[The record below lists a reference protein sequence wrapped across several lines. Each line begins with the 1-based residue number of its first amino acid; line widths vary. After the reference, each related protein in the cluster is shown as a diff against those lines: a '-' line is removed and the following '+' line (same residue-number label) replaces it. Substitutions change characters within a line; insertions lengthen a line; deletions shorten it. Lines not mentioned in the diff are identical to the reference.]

1 MNTHL
6 QMDLEHI
13 KSKVFEMA
21 DRAIESIER
30 SVDALKNCDPAAAQ
44 KIVDDDTYIDE
55 LEKVIDDECGKVLV
69 MKQPAAVDLRFVFSL
84 IKINTDLERIGD
96 LSVNV
101 AKETIRLD
109 GRSHVKPL
117 IDIPRMADITVS
129 MIKDSLSAITESDAE
144 KAKMVILRDK
154 EVDDLNVQVFREL
167 LSIIAESPG
176 TISDAFSLIT
186 VARMFERIGDHA
198 TNIAERAI
206 YYIEGVD
213 IRHTL

>member
-13 KSKVFEMA
+13 KAKVFQMA

-30 SVDALKNCDPAAAQ
+30 AVVALKNCDPVAAQ
-44 KIVDDDTYIDE
+44 KIIDDDTYIDE
-55 LEKVIDDECGKVLV
+55 LEKVIDDECGKILV
-69 MKQPAAVDLRFVFSL
+69 MKQPAAVDLRFVLSL

-96 LSVNV
+96 LATNI

-109 GRSHVKPL
+109 GRVHVKPL
-117 IDIPRMADITVS
+117 NDIPRMADITIS
-129 MIKDSLSAITESDAE
+129 MIKDALAAITECDAE
-144 KAKMVILRDK
+144 KAKKVILRDK
-154 EVDDLNVQVFREL
+154 DVDDLNMQVFREL
-167 LSIIAESPG
+167 LSIIAESPA

-186 VARMFERIGDHA
+186 ISRSFERIGDHA
-198 TNIAERAI
+198 TNIAERAV

>member
-6 QMDLEHI
+6 QMDLEQI
-13 KSKVFEMA
+13 KAKVFQMA

-30 SVDALKNCDPAAAQ
+30 SVLSLRNGDILAARQ
-44 KIVDDDTYIDE
+44 IIDDDTYLDE
-55 LEKVIDDECGKVLV
+55 LEKVIDDDCGKILV
-69 MKQPAAVDLRFVFSL
+69 MKQPAAVDLRFVLSL

-96 LSVNV
+96 LSVNI
-101 AKETIRLD
+101 AKETLRLS
-109 GRSHVKPL
+109 GRAHVKPL
-117 IDIPRMADITVS
+117 NDIPRMAEITVS
-129 MIKDSLSAITESDAE
+129 MIKDALASITESDAE
-144 KAKMVILRDK
+144 KAKKVILRDK

-167 LSIIAESPG
+167 LSIIAESPA

-186 VARMFERIGDHA
+186 VSRSLERIGDHA
-198 TNIAERAI
+198 TNIAERAV